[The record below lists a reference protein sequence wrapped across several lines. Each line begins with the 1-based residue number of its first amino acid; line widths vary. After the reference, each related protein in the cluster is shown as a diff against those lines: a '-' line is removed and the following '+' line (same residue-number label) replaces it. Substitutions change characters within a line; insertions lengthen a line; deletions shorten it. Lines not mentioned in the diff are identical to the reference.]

1 VLGKTVPV
9 DAHFPRA
16 TPFLGCDRAPARQTP
31 RPRSKTPASMNRLHE
46 LNTRQTEASDLASSL
61 HDVLDAAMELQ
72 GADLG
77 IVQLYDEATETL
89 KMVAHRGFDQELVD
103 RLETVKANG
112 DWAGSRA
119 LQAGGRIVIED
130 VLTQA
135 AYGRRRATVAAIGY
149 RGAQATP
156 LLDRNSG
163 KPIGI
168 PSTLFRAPRTDPLR
182 RCCV

>member
-1 VLGKTVPV
+1 
-9 DAHFPRA
+9 
-16 TPFLGCDRAPARQTP
+16 
-31 RPRSKTPASMNRLHE
+31 MNRLHE

-135 AYGRRRATVAAIGY
+135 AYARRRATVAAIGY